1 MLKRHEIEPA
11 LTIFFFSLLITS
23 GITYTLSISYHL
35 IFLWP
40 ILIVIPTVATI
51 ALIRRA
57 RARRG
62 AAPTD
67 RQPPQTP

>member
-1 MLKRHEIEPA
+1 MLKRDEIEPA

-35 IFLWP
+35 VFLWP
-40 ILIVIPTVATI
+40 ILLIIPTLATVL
-51 ALIRRA
+51 LIRRA

-62 AAPTD
+62 ASPTD
-67 RQPPQTP
+67 RQPPQNP

>member
-1 MLKRHEIEPA
+1 MLKRDEIEPA

-35 IFLWP
+35 VFLWP
-40 ILIVIPTVATI
+40 ILLIIPTIATVF
-51 ALIRRA
+51 LIRRA
-57 RARRG
+57 RARRA

>member
-1 MLKRHEIEPA
+1 MLKRDEIEPA

-62 AAPTD
+62 ASPTD

>member
-1 MLKRHEIEPA
+1 MLKRDEIEPA

-23 GITYTLSISYHL
+23 GITYTLSISYPL
-35 IFLWP
+35 IFVWP
-40 ILIVIPTVATI
+40 LLLLIPVVITVVV
-51 ALIRRA
+51 IRRA

>member
-1 MLKRHEIEPA
+1 MLKRDEIEPA

-23 GITYTLSISYHL
+23 GVTYTLSISYHL
-35 IFLWP
+35 IFVWP
-40 ILIVIPTVATI
+40 LLLLIPVVVTVVV
-51 ALIRRA
+51 IRRA

-62 AAPTD
+62 ATPTD